1 MAGWGSASTNFA
13 VPQHPL
19 PEEIQKMERDETV
32 CKFCGVSYLIHNEV
46 KALQERLAEAEKQMK
61 YYKGSVEREKVLKEK
76 LEKMDVQLLEQSETL
91 KDQSQQ

>member
-1 MAGWGSASTNFA
+1 MTNSESSSFA

-19 PEEIQKMERDETV
+19 PDEIQKMKRDETV

-46 KALQERLAEAEKQMK
+46 KALQEKLAEAQEQME

-76 LEKMDVQLLEQSETL
+76 MEKIEAEFLEQSQKL
-91 KDQSQQ
+91 KDQDQQ